1 MSLNGVHFSR
11 IDSVLFH
18 LNRGNHTPP
27 IGTCYSNP
35 QSNLYNVA
43 SPSRSLKY
51 ARSLVED
58 LLVPGDEVHGGR
70 LEPPFDLPLDVPS
83 SPSLFGIRYGSNSMA
98 GPRENPILPSAQ
110 QNERI
115 QLTAACGNR

>member
-1 MSLNGVHFSR
+1 MRAL
-11 IDSVLFH
+11 
-18 LNRGNHTPP
+18 
-27 IGTCYSNP
+27 
-35 QSNLYNVA
+35 A
-43 SPSRSLKY
+43 
-51 ARSLVED
+51 ED
-58 LLVPGDEVHGGR
+58 LLVPVTKYMKED
-70 LEPPFDLPLDVPS
+70 LKPPFDLPLDVPS